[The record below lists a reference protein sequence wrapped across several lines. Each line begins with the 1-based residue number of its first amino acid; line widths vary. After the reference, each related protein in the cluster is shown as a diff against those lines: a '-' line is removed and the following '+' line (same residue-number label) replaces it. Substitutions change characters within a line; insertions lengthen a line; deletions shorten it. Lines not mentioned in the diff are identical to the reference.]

1 MAIERQLNS
10 RSTTHVV
17 TIACCGF
24 LTAPLAIAKSDD
36 LKHPDWHPDGR
47 YLVSEGS
54 CTGNTDLYL
63 IDAQSGAVTPLYG
76 SKYIDGYP
84 RWFADGKRIA
94 FHVIDLRRN
103 SRIHVATASLD
114 GTVSDV
120 RPITDGPFDIE
131 PAPSPD
137 GTQLLFSR
145 KDNDRPNISLQQL
158 GNGRTKVWETRYVE
172 NFPSWHPDGESII
185 FHAKKSDGTQIY
197 QRSLVTYKI
206 IAITNTGSPN
216 IVGHIS
222 SDGQRMTF
230 SSERDGDRE
239 IYIRE
244 LKSGAEER
252 LTERSG
258 RDGYPKFSPSGKQIA
273 YHSELDDKSTVIRIM
288 NTESG
293 DQMEYSCSDVSEEP
307 SS

>member
-1 MAIERQLNS
+1 MAVVSQSYS
-10 RSTTHVV
+10 RSVSHMIVIT
-17 TIACCGF
+17 CFGF
-24 LTAPLAIAKSDD
+24 LAASTAVAKSDD

-54 CTGNTDLYL
+54 CTGSTDLYL
-63 IDAQSGAVTPLYG
+63 IDTQSGSVTPLY
-76 SKYIDGYP
+76 SSEYIDGYP
-84 RWFADGKRIA
+84 RWFANGKRIA
-94 FHVIDLRRN
+94 FHQIDLRRK
-103 SRIHVATASLD
+103 SRIYVATASLD
-114 GTVSDV
+114 SIVSDV
-120 RPITDGPFDIE
+120 RAVTDGPFDIE

-145 KDNDRPNISLQQL
+145 KDNGRPNISLQQL
-158 GNGRTKVWETRYVE
+158 ESGRTKVWETSYAE
-172 NFPSWHPDGESII
+172 NFPSWHPDGDSII

-206 IAITNTGSPN
+206 MAITNTGSPN
-216 IVGHIS
+216 IVGNIS
-222 SDGQRMTF
+222 WDGRRMTF

-239 IYIRE
+239 IYIRD

-252 LTERSG
+252 LTERPG

-288 NTESG
+288 NIERG
-293 DQMEYSCSDVSEEP
+293 DQTEYSCSDVSEEP

>member
-1 MAIERQLNS
+1 MAIVTQSQS
-10 RSTTHVV
+10 RSRTNVIVIT
-17 TIACCGF
+17 CFGF
-24 LTAPLAIAKSDD
+24 LTASFAYANSDN

-63 IDAQSGAVTPLYG
+63 IDTQSGSVTPLY
-76 SKYIDGYP
+76 SSEYMDGYP

-94 FHVIDLRRN
+94 FHQIDLRRN

-114 GTVSDV
+114 STVSNV
-120 RPITDGPFDIE
+120 RPVTDGPFDIE

-137 GTQLLFSR
+137 GMQLIFSG
-145 KDNDRPNISLQQL
+145 KDNDRSNISLQQL
-158 GNGRTKVWETRYVE
+158 ENGRTKVWETTYVE
-172 NFPSWHPDGESII
+172 NFPSWHPDGNSLI

-206 IAITNTGSPN
+206 TAITETGSPN

-222 SDGQRMTF
+222 LDGQRMTF

-239 IYIRE
+239 IYIRD
-244 LKSGAEER
+244 LKSGSEER
-252 LTERSG
+252 LTNRPG
-258 RDGYPKFSPSGKQIA
+258 RDGYPKFSPSGKRIA
-273 YHSELDDKSTVIRIM
+273 YHSELDDKSTVVRIK
-288 NTESG
+288 NIASG
-293 DQMEYSCSDVSEEP
+293 DRTEYSCSDVSQKP